1 MRDKAVTAVSV
12 HWYELMNSD
21 DDFLESAPFRYVNSV
36 ELPVPPER
44 TWAALTA
51 DDTLV
56 SGTALVTGLRW
67 TSPRPFGV
75 GTTREVTMLRLITA
89 RERYYRWDEGR
100 RKTFTGVQ
108 SSVRG
113 LRRLAED
120 YVVESTPTGSRF
132 IWTLALEPG
141 PALKP
146 LLRLASPV
154 TSLMARRVAR
164 SLTSQV
170 G

>member
-1 MRDKAVTAVSV
+1 MTSWSPPLSV
-12 HWYELMNSD
+12 C
-21 DDFLESAPFRYVNSV
+21 VNSV

-44 TWAALTA
+44 MWAALTA
-51 DDTLV
+51 DYTPA
-56 SGTALVTGLRW
+56 SRIALVTGLRW

-75 GTTREVTMLRLITA
+75 GTTREVRLLRLITA

-132 IWTLALEPG
+132 TWTLALEPS

-146 LLRLASPV
+146 LLRLTSPV
-154 TSLMARRVAR
+154 TSWMVRRVAR

>member
-1 MRDKAVTAVSV
+1 MSP
-12 HWYELMNSD
+12 HWRQLVESD
-21 DDFLESAPFRYVNSV
+21 DDFLETAPFRYVNSV
-36 ELPVPPER
+36 DVPVPPEQ

-56 SGTALVTGLRW
+56 SWGPVVTGLRW

-75 GTTREVTMLRLITA
+75 GTTREVTLLRLITA

-100 RKTFTGVQ
+100 RKTFTAVQ
-108 SSVRG
+108 ASVPG

-120 YVVESTPTGSRF
+120 YVVEPTPTGSRF
-132 IWTLALEPG
+132 TWTLALEPG

-146 LLRLASPV
+146 FLCLTSPI
-154 TSLMARRVAR
+154 TSLMTRRIARG
-164 SLTSQV
+164 LHSQV